1 MTPKNVC
8 FFVVGGGLP
17 VAQKQP
23 SAQKKPLRQQDKMAH
38 NPLDSTS
45 PLVKKG
51 KQREVPKLKKPTAL
65 KKASGPSCVYVFVF
79 SGRMLIVFFLSLHLQ
94 VILKEREERKQRRL
108 LEERGLLPE
117 QDFQPGTDATEDQQ
131 SNVTDATGEKQHL
144 ECFHRFRSPQGFAA
158 WTLFH
163 LPLMPQISSR

>member
-1 MTPKNVC
+1 MTPKDVC

-65 KKASGPSCVYVFVF
+65 KKASGPRCVYVFVCLFVF
-79 SGRMLIVFFLSLHLQ
+79 SGRMLIVFSLSSPPGDS
-94 VILKEREERKQRRL
+94 EREGGEEAEAPAGREGLAARARL
-108 LEERGLLPE
+108 P
-117 QDFQPGTDATEDQQ
+117 AW
-131 SNVTDATGEKQHL
+131 
-144 ECFHRFRSPQGFAA
+144 HRCR
-158 WTLFH
+158 
-163 LPLMPQISSR
+163 

>member
-23 SAQKKPLRQQDKMAH
+23 SAQKKPLRTQDKMAH

-65 KKASGPSCVYVFVF
+65 KKASGPSCVYVFVCLF
-79 SGRMLIVFFLSLHLQ
+79 VCFFRTHAYCFFLSL
-94 VILKEREERKQRRL
+94 
-108 LEERGLLPE
+108 
-117 QDFQPGTDATEDQQ
+117 FT
-131 SNVTDATGEKQHL
+131 
-144 ECFHRFRSPQGFAA
+144 
-158 WTLFH
+158 
-163 LPLMPQISSR
+163 SR

>member
-1 MTPKNVC
+1 MTPKDVC

-65 KKASGPSCVYVFVF
+65 KKVSVYVFVCLF
-79 SGRMLIVFFLSLHLQ
+79 FQDACLLFFLSL
-94 VILKEREERKQRRL
+94 
-108 LEERGLLPE
+108 
-117 QDFQPGTDATEDQQ
+117 
-131 SNVTDATGEKQHL
+131 
-144 ECFHRFRSPQGFAA
+144 FA
-158 WTLFH
+158 
-163 LPLMPQISSR
+163 SR